1 MISRFMENVKQT
13 VIIKLQII
21 ERGLNRVGA
30 SYRGGLTSNFL
41 LIRRLNIERGLNRV
55 GASYRGGLTSNFFLI
70 RELNIERGLKRE
82 RG

>member
-30 SYRGGLTSNFL
+30 SYRGGLTSNFR
-41 LIRRLNIERGLNRV
+41 LIRG
-55 GASYRGGLTSNFFLI
+55 
-70 RELNIERGLKRE
+70 LNIERGLKGEGGLIEFLRYTITKDQLNDCAFL
-82 RG
+82 

>member
-41 LIRRLNIERGLNRV
+41 LIRG
-55 GASYRGGLTSNFFLI
+55 
-70 RELNIERGLKRE
+70 LNIERGLKRE
-82 RG
+82 GGLIEFLRYTITKDQLNDCGFL

>member
-1 MISRFMENVKQT
+1 MMISRFMENVKQT

-41 LIRRLNIERGLNRV
+41 LIRGLK
-55 GASYRGGLTSNFFLI
+55 
-70 RELNIERGLKRE
+70 IERGLKRE
-82 RG
+82 GGLIEFLRYTITKDQLNDCAFL